1 MSSHSRFTQITET
14 SGASASRQRTSY
26 SALTSTLGECSL
38 SDSVG
43 CALGRIDVFCVFHHR
58 YGGYSSAGWGHGVR
72 NIVFRSP
79 DPKVGPETWI
89 RMEDGETHARII
101 MDQSY
106 N

>member
-1 MSSHSRFTQITET
+1 M
-14 SGASASRQRTSY
+14 
-26 SALTSTLGECSL
+26 
-38 SDSVG
+38 
-43 CALGRIDVFCVFHHR
+43 GRIDVFCVFHHR

>member
-1 MSSHSRFTQITET
+1 MSVAYSNNVKAEKTDTNHSWF
-14 SGASASRQRTSY
+14 
-26 SALTSTLGECSL
+26 
-38 SDSVG
+38 
-43 CALGRIDVFCVFHHR
+43 R
-58 YGGYSSAGWGHGVR
+58 YGGYSGTGWGHGVR

-101 MDQSY
+101 MDSSY